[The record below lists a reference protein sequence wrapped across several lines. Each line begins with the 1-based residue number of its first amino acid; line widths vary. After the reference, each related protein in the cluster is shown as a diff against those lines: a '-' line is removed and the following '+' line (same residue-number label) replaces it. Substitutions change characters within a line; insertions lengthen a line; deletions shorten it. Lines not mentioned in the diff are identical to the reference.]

1 MALSLL
7 ANYSSDQSE
16 SDSDSDDGIS
26 VVIHKNPQNRRGS
39 SSSTSR
45 GDDAA
50 KPTSKP
56 KRPLAIGPP
65 AHVKARAKFAR
76 TAGIYS

>member
-16 SDSDSDDGIS
+16 SDSDSDDGIN
-26 VVIHKNPQNRRGS
+26 VVIHKNPQNRLGS
-39 SSSTSR
+39 SSSNAR
-45 GDDAA
+45 GDAA
-50 KPTSKP
+50 KPVSKP

-76 TAGIYS
+76 AAGMHS